1 MAKNDELFNKIKEL
15 NINTSSNLSSLKRQF
30 ETISDLLNYYLE
42 NNKLIIGE
50 QAYEDNIILK
60 NFFTQKPRSSLLSLV
75 SLKTT
80 YKHTRKDRKIND
92 TYINISKIYILAKKY
107 EEFIN
112 IVRTNSQQFDI
123 TLNNKFILLLIKS
136 VIYYYQYYYYIQKI
150 NDNPH
155 LSSYDAFI
163 DNVISEYNEFI
174 LKIYNDARQPP
185 IPEINR
191 KMNPIELNKL
201 LYKFTLRNFIKYN
214 IKEAAHLDTY
224 DIYTKSLTDELMY
237 DIFTNF
243 NIVSF
248 TDNNNDI
255 FSLIYLIKSLISNNV
270 EKTDYVTIPQYE
282 GICWFIAYL
291 TCICYSD
298 NSKKLLSSKLQNIEM
313 KSIIER
319 DYDMSYPNIQFIKFV
334 NNILTNITSKFIKYE
349 NLDSISDDS
358 NFKCNLYKTLQSE
371 PFDLLQNMYYK
382 YNNEITSLL
391 EKIINTTLSNSLQIE
406 LEEMKIKVNT
416 LTDKSSDEKEGI
428 IESFKNDLL
437 VYYRQQFI
445 EKLSRKGTYE
455 IEPYETIPNLT
466 EIELEYSFLMNAY
479 IQKLNNGNDLDTLTK
494 LTKQDNIG
502 ISSEDEICYKL
513 FYKYLNINCFYL
525 IKHNNILY
533 IPIDTTSSENPDV
546 ILISVFGITNKIYKN
561 SYSIFENKSLLEH
574 LGDEEITY
582 NGHPYILDYLI
593 ISATDLNTGDGIDHI
608 ISCIR
613 YNNEQY
619 HYDSKHFITKLNC
632 NGTSIRIPCP
642 LVRKEWISDKEH
654 KKYCSNKCHYALI
667 EEKHK
672 TTAINERCY
681 STKSNFIYGY
691 VKKI

>member
-1 MAKNDELFNKIKEL
+1 MAKNDELFNKIKKL
-15 NINTSSNLSSLKRQF
+15 KINKSNDLSSLKRQF
-30 ETISDLLNYYLE
+30 ENIFDLLNIYLE
-42 NNKLIIGE
+42 DNRLIIGE

-60 NFFTQKPRSSLLSLV
+60 NFFTQKPRSSLLRLLP
-75 SLKTT
+75 LKPS

-92 TYINISKIYILAKKY
+92 TYINISNIFILATKY
-107 EEFIN
+107 EEFISF
-112 IVRTNSQQFDI
+112 VRTNSEQFDI

-136 VIYYYQYYYYIQKI
+136 VIYYYQYHYYIQKI
-150 NDNPH
+150 NDNSH

-163 DNVISEYNEFI
+163 DNVITE
-174 LKIYNDARQPP
+174 YNDARKTPM
-185 IPEINR
+185 PELN
-191 KMNPIELNKL
+191 KNMNAQDLNKL

-214 IKEAAHLDTY
+214 IKNAAYLDNY
-224 DIYTKSLTDELMY
+224 DTNSLSDELMY

-243 NIVSF
+243 EIGSF
-248 TDNNNDI
+248 TTNNDDI
-255 FSLIYLIKSLISNNV
+255 LRLIYLIKSLNSNNV

-298 NSKKLLSSKLQNIEM
+298 NSKKLLSFKLKDAKM
-313 KSIIER
+313 KSII
-319 DYDMSYPNIQFIKFV
+319 DGYYDMPDPKIQFIIFV
-334 NNILTNITSKFIKYE
+334 NNILTNITSNFIKYE
-349 NLDSISDDS
+349 NLDVSSDDS
-358 NFKCNLYKTLQSE
+358 NYKCNLFKTLQSE
-371 PFDLLQNMYYK
+371 PFNLLQNIYYS
-382 YNNEITSLL
+382 YNEEIRSLL
-391 EKIINTTLSNSLQIE
+391 EKIINTSLINSYKEE
-406 LEEMKIKVNT
+406 LDKMEIKVNA
-416 LTDKSSDEKEGI
+416 LSDKSPKEKEDI
-428 IESFKNDLL
+428 IKRFKNHLL
-437 VYYRQQFI
+437 ENYRRQFI

-455 IEPYETIPNLT
+455 IEPYETIPKIT
-466 EIELEYSFLMNAY
+466 EIELEYSFLMDAY
-479 IQKLNNGNDLDTLTK
+479 IQKLNKGNDSSELK
-494 LTKQDNIG
+494 ILTKQDNIG

-546 ILISVFGITNKIYKN
+546 ILISVFGATNKIYKN
-561 SYSIFENKSLLEH
+561 SYTVFEDTSLLQH

-582 NGHPYILDYLI
+582 NGNTYILDYLI
-593 ISATDLNTGDGIDHI
+593 ISATDLNTGDGVDHM

-613 YNNEQY
+613 YKNEQY
-619 HYDSKHFITKLNC
+619 HYDSKHITITLNC
-632 NGTSIRIPCP
+632 DGSLIRIPCP

-654 KKYCSNKCHYALI
+654 KNYCSNKCHYALI

-672 TTAINERCY
+672 NTNINERCY

>member
-1 MAKNDELFNKIKEL
+1 MAKNDELFNKIK
-15 NINTSSNLSSLKRQF
+15 NFKINKSDDLSSLKRQF
-30 ETISDLLNYYLE
+30 EIIFDLLNYYLE

-60 NFFTQKPRSSLLSLV
+60 NFFTPKPRSSLLSLV

-92 TYINISKIYILAKKY
+92 TYINISNIYILAKKY
-107 EEFIN
+107 EEFITF
-112 IVRTNSQQFDI
+112 VRTNSQEFDI

-174 LKIYNDARQPP
+174 LKIYNDARKTP
-185 IPEINR
+185 IPEIKKEDIN
-191 KMNPIELNKL
+191 KIDINKL

-214 IKEAAHLDTY
+214 IKDAEHLDTY

-243 NIVSF
+243 NIASF
-248 TDNNNDI
+248 MENNKDI
-255 FSLIYLIKSLISNNV
+255 IKLICLIKSLNSNNV

-319 DYDMSYPNIQFIKFV
+319 DYDMSDPNIQFIKFV

-416 LTDKSSDEKEGI
+416 LTDKSLNEKKAI
-428 IESFKNDLL
+428 IERFNNHLL
-437 VYYRQQFI
+437 ENYRRHFI

-455 IEPYETIPNLT
+455 IEPYETIPKLT
-466 EIELEYSFLMNAY
+466 EIELEYSFLMDAY
-479 IQKLNNGNDLDTLTK
+479 IQKLNKCNDFDTLTK

-546 ILISVFGITNKIYKN
+546 ILISVFGTTNKIYKN
-561 SYSIFENKSLLEH
+561 SYSIFENASLLQH

-582 NGHPYILDYLI
+582 NGNTYILDYLI
-593 ISATDLNTGDGIDHI
+593 ISATDSNLSPSTTFHSLSRVNT
-608 ISCIR
+608 
-613 YNNEQY
+613 Y
-619 HYDSKHFITKLNC
+619 
-632 NGTSIRIPCP
+632 P
-642 LVRKEWISDKEH
+642 
-654 KKYCSNKCHYALI
+654 YCS
-667 EEKHK
+667 
-672 TTAINERCY
+672 
-681 STKSNFIYGY
+681 
-691 VKKI
+691 